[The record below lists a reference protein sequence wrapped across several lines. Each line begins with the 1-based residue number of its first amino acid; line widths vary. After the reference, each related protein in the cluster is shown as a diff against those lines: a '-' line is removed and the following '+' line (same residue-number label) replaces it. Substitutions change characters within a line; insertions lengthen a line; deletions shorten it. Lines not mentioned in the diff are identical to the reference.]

1 MSKKNTKKKNSSKHE
16 EQNSS
21 FNPKLLIIS
30 IILIVGLAGTYGIG
44 TAISLHNKN
53 VEEAKKSTF
62 EADPD
67 ENANLGHE
75 NKLLADPYS
84 KISLSDLYDYN
95 SLIAEGAAKNLLYS
109 KNEAGTLIMS
119 GKSSDF
125 NTGKFQIYGDFNFD
139 KESVKSITFDGLVT
153 SGADVSV
160 DIYIDGA
167 KDPITSIKLKSP
179 EGGNEDKGTE
189 YYDFIPGLERASST
203 DGDADPSLTG
213 LNTPGE
219 VTAILLSDSQITGT
233 HTISI
238 GFTVDIEKDIDM
250 EILMRSIEF
259 SETDKPADGQN

>member
-1 MSKKNTKKKNSSKHE
+1 MSKKNTKKKNSGKYE
-16 EQNSS
+16 EQNTS

-44 TAISLHNKN
+44 TAISIHNKN

-84 KISLSDLYDYN
+84 KISISDLYDYN
-95 SLIAEGAAKNLLYS
+95 SLIAEGTARNLLYS
-109 KNEAGTLIMS
+109 KNEAGALIMS
-119 GKSSDF
+119 GKSSYF

-160 DIYIDGA
+160 DIYIDA
-167 KDPITSIKLKSP
+167 EKEPITSIKLKSP

-203 DGDADPSLTG
+203 DGDADPSVTG
-213 LNTPGE
+213 DRKS
-219 VTAILLSDSQITGT
+219 V
-233 HTISI
+233 
-238 GFTVDIEKDIDM
+238 V
-250 EILMRSIEF
+250 
-259 SETDKPADGQN
+259 